1 MHWFTL
7 IKVFS
12 GKFYFIRAVLVLAGT
27 VTALAGG
34 NFAPP
39 AEGPLAFRRDRVPLD
54 VDTMGKLSVSLV
66 LLANGIEGKTPGER
80 RGAAQML
87 ALAVALDPGNARAR
101 RTLLE
106 FEAERH
112 QADTDAEN
120 LAKSRERIWQWI
132 GWLESTEAGIDGQA
146 LADCLKD
153 VVSISAPQDARASE
167 LLAKGERGKWSGWI
181 PAGSAY
187 EEVKALVSVPEDA
200 PPRKPAALLTKAT
213 VSVPLWHKIDKDEPI
228 RWALALSP
236 LQMKT
241 QSASEDENAD
251 QNEFSLVLGL
261 PESEGGVSP
270 LTEPLLK
277 LLALQH
283 GKLPAGRT
291 VTINSAEYETSQSSG
306 KLQSISGA
314 AAVLASAAITGIEPD
329 ASIIG
334 TLDGAGTF
342 KLPTNF
348 WEQLRTVKAGSGG
361 RLVLPAEAATYLPS
375 ILAMGN
381 PKFFMDHEV
390 VLAADFKQLLNLSA
404 KKPDEGFEKISAQ
417 FQEIRMKMG
426 SQPLG
431 QYVANSFIRRR
442 LTEIAQAAPFHYSA
456 KMLAIQGAGNRPIY
470 VIRPV
475 VISELRQAIEPLDWV
490 VRHGYTEFEQ
500 AELNAVI
507 ATFEKCRSDIEQL
520 LRYTEKPDRTVV
532 DQVLTMA
539 NLLRPIER
547 AARTRPDP
555 DDYGSNRELSNAITA
570 FVRSHKEICSLL
582 GLPPPPE
589 PGRDDD

>member
-1 MHWFTL
+1 M
-7 IKVFS
+7 
-12 GKFYFIRAVLVLAGT
+12 IRAALLLAGSVTVLA
-27 VTALAGG
+27 AGS
-34 NFAPP
+34 FAPP

-54 VDTMGKLSVSLV
+54 VDTMGKLSVNLV
-66 LLANGIEGKTPGER
+66 TLASGIEGKTPAER

-101 RTLLE
+101 RTLE
-106 FEAERH
+106 GFESENH

-132 GWLESTEAGIDGQA
+132 GWLESTEAGADGQA

-153 VVSISAPQDARASE
+153 VVSISDPRDARASE
-167 LLAKGERGKWSGWI
+167 LLAKGEKGKWSGWI

-187 EEVKALVSVPEDA
+187 EEVKAVVQA
-200 PPRKPAALLTKAT
+200 PVDTTSWKPAALLTNASL
-213 VSVPLWHKIDKDEPI
+213 SVPLWHQINKDEPI
-228 RWALALSP
+228 RWALALAP
-236 LQMKT
+236 LQMT
-241 QSASEDENAD
+241 ARSIGEDENAD
-251 QNEFSLVLGL
+251 QNKFSLVLGQ
-261 PESEGGVSP
+261 PKSEGGVSP

-277 LLALQH
+277 LLAAQH

-291 VTINSAEYETSQSSG
+291 VTINSAGYETSQLSG

-329 ASIIG
+329 ATIIG
-334 TLDGAGTF
+334 TLDAAGMF

-348 WEQLRTVKAGSGG
+348 WEQLRTVKDGNGG

-404 KKPDEGFEKISAQ
+404 KTPGEDFEKISIQ
-417 FQEIRMKMG
+417 FEEIHEKMG
-426 SQPLG
+426 NQPLG

-470 VIRPV
+470 VIQPV
-475 VISELRQAIEPLDWV
+475 VISELRQAIEPLEWV
-490 VRHGYTEFEQ
+490 VRHGYKEFEP
-500 AELNAVI
+500 AELNAVS
-507 ATFEKCRSDIEQL
+507 ATLEKCTSDIEQL
-520 LRYTEKPDRTVV
+520 LRYTEKVDREVV
-532 DQVLTMA
+532 DQVLAMA
-539 NLLRPIER
+539 ILLRPIER
-547 AARTRPDP
+547 AARARPDP
-555 DDYGSNRELSNAITA
+555 NDYGSNRELSNAITA
-570 FVRSHKEICSLL
+570 FVKSHKEICSLL
-582 GLPPPPE
+582 GLPRPPE
-589 PGRDDD
+589 PQTSNR